1 MSCSTFPIKYLL
13 AYRHSTQFEQGTIG
27 QAECQKESYR
37 STGKRQLI
45 HFLFKPKGILERL
58 DAGEVV
64 IGDGGYLFALEKRG
78 YLKAGPYTPEC
89 VIEFPDAGKQ
99 FII

>member
-1 MSCSTFPIKYLL
+1 MSCSAFPFKYLL
-13 AYRHSTQFEQGTIG
+13 ANRHSTQFEQGAIG
-27 QAECQKESYR
+27 QAECQKQSYR
-37 STGKRQLI
+37 STAKRQLI